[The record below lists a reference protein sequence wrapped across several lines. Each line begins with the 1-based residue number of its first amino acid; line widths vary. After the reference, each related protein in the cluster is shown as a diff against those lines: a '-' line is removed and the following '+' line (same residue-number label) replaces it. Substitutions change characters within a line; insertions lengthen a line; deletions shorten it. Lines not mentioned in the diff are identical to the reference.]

1 MKKDYFLEY
10 LNGENINVGTMF
22 CIGSN
27 YANHIKEM
35 GGVVTSDPTVFIKPA
50 QALIRDNESV
60 VLPDFSENVH
70 HEVELVIVIG
80 KDCFAIEPE
89 DAFNYIGGFAVG
101 IDVTL
106 RDIQNNCKTN
116 GKPWA
121 VAKGFRTSAP
131 ISKVVSVSD
140 IGNEKYF
147 DLKLEIN
154 GEIKQSG
161 NTSEMERSV
170 EQLVSY
176 LSKVFSLRAG
186 DVIFTGT
193 PEGVGKIN
201 KGDKLKATLSNYV
214 SLEVNVE

>member
-1 MKKDYFLEY
+1 MKNEYFLEY
-10 LNGENINVGTMF
+10 LNGEKINVGTMF

-27 YANHIKEM
+27 YPKNIKKM
-35 GGVVTSDPTVFIKPA
+35 GGVVTSDPTVFIKPP
-50 QALIRDNESV
+50 QALIRDNESII
-60 VLPDFSENVH
+60 LPDFSENVH
-70 HEVELVIVIG
+70 HEVELVVVID
-80 KDCFAIEPE
+80 KDCFNVEPE
-89 DAFNYIGGFAVG
+89 EANNYIGGFSIG

-131 ISKVVSVSD
+131 ISKIVPLSAL
-140 IGNEKYF
+140 GETKFF

-201 KGDKLKATLSNYV
+201 KGDKLKATLSDLV

>member
-1 MKKDYFLEY
+1 MSKEYVLEFLD
-10 LNGENINVGTMF
+10 GSKINVGTMF

-27 YANHIKEM
+27 YAKHIKEM

-50 QALIRDNESV
+50 QALIRDNEKV

-70 HEVELVIVIG
+70 HEVELVTVIG
-80 KDCFAIEPE
+80 KDCYNIEPQ
-89 DAFNYIGGFAVG
+89 DAYDYIAGFSVG

-131 ISKVVSVSD
+131 ISKIVPLSALGD
-140 IGNEKYF
+140 TKYF

-154 GEIKQSG
+154 DEIKQSG

-176 LSKVFSLRAG
+176 LSNVFSLRAG

-201 KGDKLKATLSNYV
+201 KGDKLTASLSDFVN
-214 SLEVNVE
+214 LEVFVD